1 MPATKRAV
9 LVLLKHDAELSAEA
23 LAERLGLTLSAV
35 RQQLGQLMADGFVTH
50 RTEPA
55 GRGRPRHVHRLTAAA
70 IGLFP
75 RSYGELATELLD
87 YVQEVDPALV
97 CSVFERR
104 RQRRVLGAL
113 ARLDGK
119 SFDERVTEMA
129 RVLDE
134 DGYLASAERLADGS
148 WRVTEHNC
156 AILGVAE
163 RFGHACSSEIEFLRE
178 ALPDAQIDR
187 VAHLLS
193 GAHVCAYAIRR
204 RQAVDPSRPHVGVE
218 PAMDGSEAAARPN
231 SAVAALA
238 ATRPS

>member
-9 LVLLKHDAELSAEA
+9 LVLLKQDAELTAEA
-23 LAERLGLTLSAV
+23 LAERLAITLSAV

-87 YVQEVDPALV
+87 YVEDVDPALV
-97 CSVFERR
+97 SAVFERR
-104 RQRRVLGAL
+104 RQRRVIGAL
-113 ARLDGK
+113 VRLAGK
-119 SFDERVTEMA
+119 GFDERVTEMA

-134 DGYLASAERLADGS
+134 DGYLASAERLEDGS

-178 ALPDAQIDR
+178 ALPDAEIER

-193 GAHVCAYAIRR
+193 GAHVCAYAIRA
-204 RQAVDPSRPHVGVE
+204 RQPTDPSHPPEVRESTVE
-218 PAMDGSEAAARPN
+218 GPSPPAGSM
-231 SAVAALA
+231 SALDALA
-238 ATRPS
+238 TRRS